1 MTEQKQNGQGT
12 EMGNGELLVRA
23 QRGDMSAFE
32 TLVEQHRDSV
42 YGLGLQITR
51 SEVDAAEVAQ
61 QTFLS
66 AYMGLNEFRSEAELG
81 AGIQQ
86 MAANLAL
93 TRLEQGNAAPVGEV
107 ALKLP
112 EFDERGRFADY
123 PETDWSR
130 AANDEPL
137 KADLRNVIQEAT
149 DRMPKHHREA
159 LLFRDVAGLSYEQIA
174 EITGDSIPAIKRS
187 LHLARLSLR
196 EAIDRFYR
204 GK

>member
-1 MTEQKQNGQGT
+1 MAHGD
-12 EMGNGELLVRA
+12 LLLRA

-32 TLVEQHRDSV
+32 TLVEQHRDGV

-51 SEVDAAEVAQ
+51 SEADAAEVAQ

-66 AYMGLNEFRSEAELG
+66 AYMGLKEFRNEAELD

-86 MAANLAL
+86 MAAHLAL
-93 TRLEQGNAAPVGEV
+93 TRLEQGGAAAAGEV

-112 EFDERGRFADY
+112 EFDERGRFAEY

-137 KADLRNVIQEAT
+137 KADLRSVIQGAT
-149 DRMPKHHREA
+149 DRMPQHHREA

-174 EITGDSIPAIKRS
+174 EITGGSVPDIKRS
-187 LHLARLSLR
+187 IHLARLSLR